1 MEDLVN
7 KFLVYLNIQ
16 KAYSVHTI
24 NSYKGDLNQFL
35 AFCAGNYVVKTE
47 NINEKEIKSYIYFLK
62 ENELSNRSIAR
73 KMSSI
78 KSWWKYLQK
87 QDYVKQDV
95 FQFVDVPKISKN
107 LPVFLE
113 DREICVLFELLQKKS
128 IHYYRDLAILE
139 LLYSTGLR
147 VSELV
152 KTNMA
157 DIDFYRHEIRVI
169 GKREKERIVILGDKA
184 IKALNYYSKKERKKT
199 LKKHNERAVF
209 VNNKGSRLT
218 TRTIQRLFEKLSKL
232 SGKHITPH
240 VLRHSFATTLL
251 NNGADLRVVQELLG
265 HSSLQTTQLYTH
277 VSINKLKE
285 IINKVEF

>member
-1 MEDLVN
+1 MENLTN

-24 NSYKGDLNQFL
+24 NSYQCDLNQFL
-35 AFCAGNYVVKTE
+35 AFCAGNHVVSVNKLSDQD
-47 NINEKEIKSYIYFLK
+47 IKSYIYFLQ
-62 ENELSNRSIAR
+62 ENDLSNRSIAR
-73 KMSSI
+73 KVSSI
-78 KSWWKYLQK
+78 KSWWRYLQK
-87 QDYVKQDV
+87 HDHVKQDI
-95 FQFVDVPKISKN
+95 FQFIDVPKISKN
-107 LPVFLE
+107 LPAFLE
-113 DREICVLFELLQKKS
+113 DREIVELFTLLPDRTN
-128 IHYYRDLAILE
+128 HYYRDLSILE

-152 KTNMA
+152 KMNMA

-169 GKREKERIVILGDKA
+169 GKREKERIVILGEKA
-184 IKALNYYSKKERKKT
+184 IKAITNYSKKERKKVV
-199 LKKHNERAVF
+199 KKQNERAVF
-209 VNNKGSRLT
+209 VSNKGSRLT
-218 TRTIQRLFEKLSKL
+218 TRTVQRLFEKLSKL

-240 VLRHSFATTLL
+240 VLRHSFATALL

-285 IINKVEF
+285 LINKVEF